1 MACDFELPPRIKL
14 DHGAVTNSA
23 DTSGDSRG
31 TGCTGANTGKK
42 GQPWTE
48 SEHLGFLA
56 GLNKLGKGNWRGIS
70 RLFVPS
76 RTPTQVA
83 SHAQKHFLRV
93 SGVTKRRSRFS
104 TLDQAAGAQ
113 SILEAAAHASN
124 CSRAN
129 PDFSA
134 TYPAAVPSVVPGE
147 HHQQPASGPTD
158 FPAWRAMPVYSGSAR
173 GAVTAVSSE
182 ERSQPFQFTKICRP
196 TAYRASVRN
205 GEVQKLVR
213 LLAAASASGCCSSG
227 YSQLQKSSQSAFRTI
242 KPHQAVEA

>member
-1 MACDFELPPRIKL
+1 M
-14 DHGAVTNSA
+14 
-23 DTSGDSRG
+23 
-31 TGCTGANTGKK
+31 CTVGVLFLSLTPV

-104 TLDQAAGAQ
+104 TLDQAVSSGPVELNIHSLPSASLPDVAAQAGAQ

-147 HHQQPASGPTD
+147 HHQQPASGPT
-158 FPAWRAMPVYSGSAR
+158 G
-173 GAVTAVSSE
+173 
-182 ERSQPFQFTKICRP
+182 
-196 TAYRASVRN
+196 
-205 GEVQKLVR
+205 
-213 LLAAASASGCCSSG
+213 GCTL
-227 YSQLQKSSQSAFRTI
+227 QLESIIAG
-242 KPHQAVEA
+242 